1 MLLEKLLLEFEVPLA
16 SFTAKE
22 IALFDTFF
30 EPVHLKKNAFLVEEG
45 ALEPY
50 SYFIYEGMMRC
61 WTLDQK
67 GQEQIFWFCKAGT
80 FSLSNIAF
88 TLNEKTTFSVQAL
101 MDTTVYRID
110 KERVMAL
117 YAAIPS
123 LKSVFENLTAILLR
137 RLLERQLHLIKYTP
151 EQYYVELIA
160 SYGVFINFIP
170 LKDIA
175 SFLGITP
182 QALSRIRKRIF

>member
-1 MLLEKLLLEFEVPLA
+1 MLLEKLLLEFEVSLA
-16 SFTAKE
+16 TFTARE
-22 IALFDTFF
+22 VALFDSFF
-30 EPVHLKKNAFLVEEG
+30 EPLYLKKNAFLIKEG
-45 ALEPY
+45 ELEPY

-67 GQEQIFWFCKAGT
+67 GQEHTFWFCNAGT

-88 TLNEKTTFSVQAL
+88 TLNQKTTFSVQAL
-101 MDTTVYRID
+101 MDTAVYRID
-110 KERVMAL
+110 KDQVAAL
-117 YAAIPS
+117 YAAIPA

-151 EQYYVELIA
+151 EQYYIELMT
-160 SYGVFINFIP
+160 SYGALINHIP
-170 LKDIA
+170 LKDVA